1 MQFEVSFQNP
11 NSDKRFELLQ
21 FKIKSEMQLRCHGYG
36 DFKKK
41 IKVQRDGAAPPELC
55 RPRRGFG
62 IGRLPNPL
70 AGFSAGCQ
78 RFRLAASW
86 LLKLKRRG
94 FATPLK
100 RQKWLRNLLV
110 NTSKWPHFTFSSGDK
125 SHRHYYQDLVPHL
138 YAKSGKLNPT
148 TRWDRCTEFFGL
160 GAVPWQ
166 ACYSCVSLLCTLNW
180 AC

>member
-1 MQFEVSFQNP
+1 MAI
-11 NSDKRFELLQ
+11 L
-21 FKIKSEMQLRCHGYG
+21 
-36 DFKKK
+36 KKK
-41 IKVQRDGAAPPELC
+41 LKFSAMA
-55 RPRRGFG
+55 PRRLSFAARRGAG
-62 IGRLPNPL
+62 ALGL
-70 AGFSAGCQ
+70 AGCQILWQGFSAGCQ

-110 NTSKWPHFTFSSGDK
+110 NTSKWPHFTFSSGNK

-138 YAKSGKLNPT
+138 YAKSGELNPT